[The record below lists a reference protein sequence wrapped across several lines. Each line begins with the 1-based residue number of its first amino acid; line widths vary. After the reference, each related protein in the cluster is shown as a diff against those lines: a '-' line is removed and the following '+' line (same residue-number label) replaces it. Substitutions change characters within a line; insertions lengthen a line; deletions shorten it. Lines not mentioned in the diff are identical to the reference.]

1 MKQYPPP
8 LPPYNALQ
16 GCLLKSSKMTLF
28 LSLTIIFLFAAFGP
42 MRDVCGRIAV
52 FEENVVADE
61 GNCIFLCFETSV
73 GETKKHAVSP

>member
-1 MKQYPPP
+1 
-8 LPPYNALQ
+8 
-16 GCLLKSSKMTLF
+16 
-28 LSLTIIFLFAAFGP
+28 